1 MHGPALVIYGRDTP
15 DATRF
20 RFVGEHIPGA
30 RLVEVDGEDTFP
42 FAGSGPILELVEEFA
57 IGELSAPV
65 SDRVLATVLFTDLVS
80 STEQVSEVGDRRW
93 RNLMETHDALVRS
106 EIDRFQG
113 KVIRFTGDGVLATFD
128 GPARAIRCACAIVD
142 TLAPLGLIVRAGLH
156 TGEIDL
162 HGDDVSGISVHIGQR
177 VVRPRRTARG
187 ARVAHRRRP
196 HRGVR
201 HRVGGHG

>member
-1 MHGPALVIYGRDTP
+1 MAK
-15 DATRF
+15 TRS
-20 RFVGEHIPGA
+20 RSW
-30 RLVEVDGEDTFP
+30 
-42 FAGSGPILELVEEFA
+42 GSGPILELVEEFA

-128 GPARAIRCACAIVD
+128 GPARAIRCARAIVD

-177 VVRPRRTARG
+177 VCVHAGPREVLVSRTVADLIAGSDIELEDTGEYELKGVPGTWRLL
-187 ARVAHRRRP
+187 RVTNA
-196 HRGVR
+196 
-201 HRVGGHG
+201 